1 MKKNYF
7 HNKYLNNENKEQEKI
22 IPVKNINRK
31 INVDINKLLNRVKIE
46 EKVDTKKKI
55 FFYSSIILGICFFSF
70 LVVIIK

>member
-1 MKKNYF
+1 MKKTYF

-22 IPVKNINRK
+22 IPVKNTNRK

-55 FFYSSIILGICFFSF
+55 FFYSSIILGIGFFSF
-70 LVVIIK
+70 FIVIIK

>member
-46 EKVDTKKKI
+46 EKVDTKKK
-55 FFYSSIILGICFFSF
+55 FFS
-70 LVVIIK
+70 IAQ